1 MSTRAITCETAPEP
15 KRPGASRVGLI
26 VPSSSTTMETELP
39 ELFRR
44 QAEATG
50 HKYTF
55 HSARAGMKKVT
66 KEELLAMVGK
76 AAQCA
81 EAVSDADVDVIAYA
95 CLVAVMA
102 QGPEAHM
109 GSEQVIA
116 DAAAGNGHPAPVTSS
131 AGALVRTLHGIG
143 AQKVAMITP
152 YMKPL
157 TQMVV
162 DYIEGSGITV
172 LDAISLEVADNL
184 EVGCL
189 DPQNLPALARSLKR
203 EGADAVVLSACVQMP
218 SLAAVQAVEDEL
230 GLPVITAATATT
242 YEILKALGHK
252 PAITGAGSLLSA
264 PASSPRQT
272 RRRLALCRCHSS
284 RSWCWWP
291 PSRSVPSPRSTPD
304 CWPPSPR
311 SAWAPSWPACPS
323 RMLSDSSPPGFS
335 SSWWALP
342 CCSPSSGSTAP

>member
-1 MSTRAITCETAPEP
+1 MSTPEITCETAPEP
-15 KRPGASRVGLI
+15 KRPGSSRVGLI
-26 VPSSSTTMETELP
+26 VPSSNTTMETELP

-50 HKYTF
+50 HSYTF

-66 KEELLAMVGK
+66 REELLAMVGK
-76 AAQCA
+76 AAGCA

-102 QGPEAHM
+102 QGPGAHE
-109 GSEQVIA
+109 GSEKVIA

-131 AGALVRTLHGIG
+131 AGALVRTLQEIG
-143 AQKVAMITP
+143 ALKVAMITP

-157 TQMVV
+157 TKMVV

-184 EVGCL
+184 DVGRL
-189 DPQNLPALARSLKR
+189 DPQNLPALARSLQR

-242 YEILKALGHK
+242 YEILKALGHQ
-252 PAITGAGSLLSA
+252 PAITGAGSLLSGA
-264 PASSPRQT
+264 GI
-272 RRRLALCRCHSS
+272 
-284 RSWCWWP
+284 
-291 PSRSVPSPRSTPD
+291 
-304 CWPPSPR
+304 
-311 SAWAPSWPACPS
+311 
-323 RMLSDSSPPGFS
+323 LSLTNS
-335 SSWWALP
+335 
-342 CCSPSSGSTAP
+342 